1 MVLALHGQS
10 TDKQKRDAFRSLKAG
25 KYMTLVCTPSQMF
38 QDWADLKSIVLLDQH
53 KRRYK
58 SQQDPRYDAVR
69 VAQIWAEKAGAE
81 LTMT

>member
-1 MVLALHGQS
+1 
-10 TDKQKRDAFRSLKAG
+10 
-25 KYMTLVCTPSQMF
+25 MTLVCTPSQMF

-69 VAQIWAEKAGAE
+69 VAQIWAKKAGAE
-81 LTMT
+81 LVMT